1 MRVAPALLAVI
12 AGCTAT
18 AVQYEGPRRPRS
30 QVARIGGDRARV
42 KVIDGDPV
50 DDSYIEILPGEHEL
64 EVAMDAALAGLGTVG
79 AVVMRSTQDLTVC
92 FRAYPG
98 RFYVVKPTAS
108 IPYVHNHWRPAVFDR
123 QAEVY
128 VEHPCPSKNPVGVVS
143 PAAPQP
149 NQSGATTIKLEARPA
164 GIDPE

>member
-1 MRVAPALLAVI
+1 MRVALALLTVVAS
-12 AGCTAT
+12 CST
-18 AVQYEGPRRPRS
+18 AVQYDGPRRPRS
-30 QVARIGGDRARV
+30 QVARIGGDQARV
-42 KVIDGDPV
+42 RAIDGDPV
-50 DDSYIEILPGEHEL
+50 ADNYIEILPGEHEV
-64 EVAMDAALAGLGTVG
+64 EVAMDAALAGLGRVG

-128 VEHPCPSKNPVGVVS
+128 VEHPCPVRTRGGAVPL
-143 PAAPQP
+143 PTP
-149 NQSGATTIKLEARPA
+149 QSGQDGTTTIKVRPRA
-164 GIDPE
+164 PGTDPE